1 MKREGISAEE
11 ARYIL
16 KKDNDERRKWGLQ
29 LYGYDTRDS
38 RLYDL
43 VVHIKRKKVDDAVDL
58 ILYAARMPCFQT
70 TPESQ
75 KIINDLALAAEVKAA
90 LAEEFPTSE
99 VTAKDGSAFVKIEAP
114 LSQQEKVTNGI
125 KRIAENV
132 AGVKEVSIHVIPLM
146 GAD

>member
-1 MKREGISAEE
+1 M
-11 ARYIL
+11 
-16 KKDNDERRKWGLQ
+16 
-29 LYGYDTRDS
+29 
-38 RLYDL
+38 
-43 VVHIKRKKVDDAVDL
+43 
-58 ILYAARMPCFQT
+58 
-70 TPESQ
+70 
-75 KIINDLALAAEVKAA
+75 ALAAEVKAA